1 MLLDADYETRDRAVV
16 RLFFRGEK
24 FFVAE
29 DASFRPYFYALPE
42 KGKADSVLSLLKKSG
57 MDAQK
62 VKRIVGS
69 EEREV
74 LRIVLNAPRD
84 VPPARE
90 LVKGMPSVEETREYD
105 VPFVRRYLIDNG
117 MFCMRPYDG
126 KKEVKKDF
134 PLNIAAFDI
143 ETYNPRG
150 MPDAKK
156 DPAIMIGYFDGGD
169 NRLFTWKKISLPF
182 VVACA
187 DEKEMITR
195 FVEHVEK
202 MGVDVLMGYNSD
214 MFDIPYL
221 MERARALGIGFG
233 IGRGGEKPRA
243 RRTGLEERVE
253 IPGRVHVDVFKM
265 VEFLTMV
272 GALRLPRYGLEDV
285 YEEYFGRKKRMVDPM
300 RMASIWEKGGKELS
314 FFAEYCLEDSEAAYR
329 LGTEM
334 LPLFSEFSRIIGPPV
349 YETSRSSASSL
360 VEAFLIRKAFESGE
374 LVPKMAKE
382 TEVRRRMM
390 STYKGAFVREPER
403 GLHENIVDYDFR
415 SMYPTIIMAH
425 NIDPTAIDC
434 ACCRGEKDNV
444 APTGHWFCKKRRG
457 LIPRMIEE
465 LVNERLAIK
474 AAMKSATGLDKK
486 MLNARQQAFKIVAN
500 ATYGYLGFPRAR
512 WYSKECAEATAAWG
526 REYIGKAMD
535 AAEKEGFRVLYAD
548 TDGFYATTA
557 HKDVKGSALEFLEMF
572 NKTLPRPMEL
582 EFEGIFRRG
591 IFVTKRAADE
601 GAKKKYALVDEQG
614 KLKVVGFELVRRD
627 VAAIAKRTQEAVLE
641 AVLRENDP
649 PKAVAIVRKAV
660 ADLRAGSVPLDD
672 LIIYT
677 QLKKGLA
684 RYVSIGPHVAA
695 VQKAVKE
702 GIAIETGTI
711 VGFVV
716 TKGTGSI
723 SDRSYLAEM
732 MGDRKPDA
740 EYYINNQVIPSVIRI
755 LGELGYSE
763 DDLLDSQQ
771 GVKGK
776 RQKGLEN
783 WA

>member
-1 MLLDADYETRDRAVV
+1 MVAGLLLDADYETTDHAVV
-16 RLFFRGEK
+16 RLFFKGEK
-24 FFVAE
+24 FFE
-29 DASFRPYFYALPE
+29 STDGSFRPYFYAIPE
-42 KGKADSVLSLLKKSG
+42 EGKADEVLALLKQNG
-57 MDAQK
+57 LDADPATK
-62 VKRIVGS
+62 TLGVEK
-69 EEREV
+69 REV
-74 LRIVLNAPRD
+74 VRVFLNAPKD
-84 VPPARE
+84 VPHARE
-90 LVKGMPSVEETREYD
+90 LVKEMRHVEDTREYD
-105 VPFVRRYLIDNG
+105 IPFVRRYLVDNG
-117 MFCMRPYDG
+117 MFCMRAYDG
-126 KKEVKKDF
+126 KKEVEKDF
-134 PLNIAAFDI
+134 PLKIAAFDI

-150 MPDAKK
+150 MPDAAR

-169 NRLFTWKKISLPF
+169 NRLFTWKKIALPF
-182 VVACA
+182 AVACA
-187 DEKEMITR
+187 DEEEMITR

-202 MGVDVLMGYNSD
+202 RGVDVLMGYNSD
-214 MFDIPYL
+214 MFDVPYL
-221 MERARALGIGFG
+221 MERAKALGIPFA
-233 IGRGGEKPRA
+233 IGRNGEKPRA

-285 YEEYFGRKKRMVDPM
+285 YEEYFGRKKKMVEPM
-300 RMASIWEKGGKELS
+300 RMASIWETGGKELS

-329 LGTEM
+329 LGVEM
-334 LPLFSEFSRIIGPPV
+334 LPLFSEFSRIIGPPL
-349 YETSRSSASSL
+349 YDTTRTSASPL

-403 GLHENIVDYDFR
+403 GLHEDIVDYDFR

-425 NIDPTAIDC
+425 NIDPTTIDC
-434 ACCRGEKDNV
+434 ACCRGEKDNA

-474 AAMKSATGLDKK
+474 AAMKNATGLDKK

-535 AAEKEGFRVLYAD
+535 AADAAGFRVLYAD
-548 TDGFYATTA
+548 TDGFYATTK
-557 HKDVKGSALEFLEMF
+557 HKDVKESALEFLEGF
-572 NKTLPRPMEL
+572 NRSLPKPMEL
-582 EFEGIFRRG
+582 EFEGIFKRG
-591 IFVTKRAADE
+591 IFVTKRAAKE

-627 VAAIAKRTQEAVLE
+627 VAVIAKRTQESVLE

-660 ADLRAGSVPLDD
+660 ADLRAGRVPLDD

-684 RYVSIGPHVAA
+684 RYESIGPHVAA

-702 GIAIETGTI
+702 GAVVETGTI
-711 VGFVV
+711 IGFVV

-723 SDRSYLAEM
+723 SERSYLADRI
-732 MGDRKPDA
+732 GDRKPDP

-763 DDLLDSQQ
+763 EDLL
-771 GVKGK
+771 GEKK
-776 RQKGLEN
+776 QKGLGE